1 MAERKYS
8 IVLGGK
14 IDTQTV
20 KDSINALN
28 ESGKMPKVALK
39 VSLQIDESEIQALQ
53 EKLRGAFNVQV
64 GYGASSATS
73 DGTSGGGSG
82 VGSKIDIDA
91 LKEMKDLS
99 SLQVTFDKSGEAIS
113 ATATQLHNLNE
124 QTTTYIDQSGE
135 VTTYTEKTT
144 TAQRANLQAL
154 KQSETWYQKVSGRI
168 KDLSDNNIIGAKTAE
183 QFRSRLEEINKLD
196 DPEERLAAF
205 KRLNQEISDSKK
217 QSMGLSKMLE
227 TAAQKFSVWS
237 VVTVAWY
244 KAVALLKDVVVQVKA
259 MDDALVELN
268 KVADLSDKQLD
279 SLTTRAFALA
289 DAVGQTGTEA
299 INAITEVKRA
309 GFSLEESELIA
320 KYALMM
326 TNVAEGIDDAGEA
339 ANILISV
346 LKGTNAPIS
355 YASQLLD
362 ELNSISNQSAISFD
376 ALANMT
382 QEIAGTMDTLGVSTQ
397 QTMSLL
403 TGAYEVLQ
411 DERVAKGISVIG
423 LRISGLN
430 ESLEKEAG
438 LQSTV
443 NDALMKYAK
452 ISVFDEQTG
461 QLRNYYDI
469 LDDLSRV
476 WDSLSKNAQAYLTTQ
491 LAGKNRADVLTA
503 LMKNWQGVQEAMEQA
518 TDSEGS
524 ALHEQEGYLDSI
536 EGHLKALKNAWQE
549 LADTS
554 LNADMVKVVVDL
566 GTGLV
571 KVMNSMGG
579 ILNTATMIASLILTW
594 KGFNMTAR
602 LSKLATSLGWVQ
614 TEMAATTTATTT
626 ATIAVNAF
634 QASLGILLSV
644 ISIVTMAISL
654 YNQAQERE
662 EQARQESIQNATEKI
677 DKLKSEI
684 EQTRNLQTELDN
696 LKKKRDELNATEEK
710 TADIRERI
718 AELNDKIA
726 NQEGN
731 LEGRDISKEWQKLK
745 EAQQEAVTALY
756 AGYVEA
762 QEKLASDVQVWR
774 GSGFSVQRPY
784 QNAEYVTPYFKNWG
798 NAVKELDEETKNR
811 LSDLGL
817 EITGGGV
824 INIYGRTPEEIL
836 NILKDVQSEL
846 LSSDKMTENWSSF
859 LSSAISSFT
868 SEIDNAKN
876 SIDSYNEAVGMMNF
890 LNSDGSQAIEGLWSA
905 YNKFEQATDAEKVAM
920 LESNGELRKNLDAV
934 NKLKETYPEAAET
947 IDGFLGEIED
957 KVKSFETDD
966 ALLNVV
972 ERFTDVIAKEKEAY
986 ESLQETEK
994 KELELQEKI
1003 LAVEQARM
1011 KLAEAKNKQVLVYR
1025 RGRGMVFMQDL
1036 EETQKAEESL
1046 LTAESNLKKYQE
1058 SGKFSEQTD
1067 LAQQIKDKYD
1077 ELSLQY
1083 GASTVRSWFNTMIG
1097 EYSGDL
1103 TEAKMRDLLN
1113 KMNAFTGFETDT
1125 DTSISGDRPGNY
1137 RTGGLTAN
1145 RNPNDFTGYDN
1156 PIGPPTPSQY
1166 LQQRYQ
1172 NVQQGLYGRTYNIAT
1187 VNVTADDVEEFA
1199 RSLEEAARNGG
1210 D

>member
-14 IDTQTV
+14 IDAQTV

-39 VSLQIDESEIQALQ
+39 VSLQIDENEIKALQ
-53 EKLRGAFNVQV
+53 DKIRGSFNVQV

-73 DGTSGGGSG
+73 DVASGGGSG
-82 VGSKIDIDA
+82 VGSKIDIDS

-99 SLQVTFDKSGEAIS
+99 SLQVTFDKTGEAIS

-124 QTTTYIDQSGE
+124 QTTTYIDKSGE
-135 VTTYTEKTT
+135 VTAYTEKTT
-144 TAQRANLQAL
+144 TSQKENLQAL
-154 KQSETWYQKVSGRI
+154 KQSQTWYQKVSGRI
-168 KDLSDNNIIGAKTAE
+168 QDLSDNNIIGAKTTE
-183 QFRSRLEEINKLD
+183 QFRSRLEEIGKID
-196 DPEERLAAF
+196 DPEKQVSAF

-217 QSMGLSKMLE
+217 QSMGFGKMLE

-237 VVTVAWY
+237 LVTVAWY

-279 SLTTRAFALA
+279 SLTARAFALA

-397 QTMSLL
+397 ETMSLL

-411 DERVAKGISVIG
+411 DERVAKGTSVIG

-461 QLRNYYDI
+461 QLRDYYDI

-476 WDSLSKNAQAYLTTQ
+476 WGSLSKNAQTYLTTQ

-503 LMKNWQGVQEAMEQA
+503 LMNNWQGVQEAMEQA

-524 ALHEQEGYLDSI
+524 ALHEQEGYLNSI
-536 EGHLKALKNAWQE
+536 EGHLKALQSAWQE
-549 LADTS
+549 LANTS

-571 KVMNSMGG
+571 TIMNSMGG
-579 ILNTATMIASLILTW
+579 ILNTAMLIGSVILTW

-602 LSKLATSLGWVQ
+602 LSQLASSLGMVQ
-614 TEMAATTTATTT
+614 AEMGATAVATNT
-626 ATIAVNAF
+626 ATIAVNVF
-634 QASLGILLSV
+634 KASLGILLFV
-644 ISIVTMAISL
+644 ISAVTMAISL

-662 EQARQESIQNATEKI
+662 EQARQESIQKATEKI

-718 AELNDKIA
+718 AELNGQIV
-726 NQEGN
+726 NQEGK
-731 LEGRDISKEWQKLK
+731 LEGRDIQEEWGKLRT
-745 EAQQEAVTALY
+745 AQQQLVTSLY
-756 AGYVEA
+756 SGYVSGKTFLETTTGGVTYASDDLTRGLSEKQLEQLKSVGLRISRANSALASLGFGTSMDVVGGTPETQLAFWQNVQTKLLNSNMMTEEWSAFLSATIKRLSTEIQTA
-762 QEKLASDVQVWR
+762 QE
-774 GSGFSVQRPY
+774 SVD
-784 QNAEYVTPYFKNWG
+784 EYNR
-798 NAVKELDEETKNR
+798 AVAT
-811 LSDLGL
+811 
-817 EITGGGV
+817 
-824 INIYGRTPEEIL
+824 
-836 NILKDVQSEL
+836 
-846 LSSDKMTENWSSF
+846 
-859 LSSAISSFT
+859 
-868 SEIDNAKN
+868 
-876 SIDSYNEAVGMMNF
+876 MNF
-890 LNSDGSQAIEGLWSA
+890 LGSDGSQAIEDLWSA
-905 YNKFEQATDAEKVAM
+905 YNKFEQATDAEKVSM
-920 LESNGELRKNLDAV
+920 LESNGALRKNLDAV

-947 IDGFLGEIED
+947 IDSFLGEIED
-957 KVKSFETDD
+957 KVKAFETDD

-972 ERFTDVIAKEKEAY
+972 DRFTDVIAKEKEAY

-1058 SGKFSEQTD
+1058 SGKFSAQTD

-1083 GASTVRSWFNTMIG
+1083 GASTIRSWFNTMIG

-1113 KMNAFTGFETDT
+1113 KMNTFTGWNSYTDN
-1125 DTSISGDRPGNY
+1125 SISGGRPGNY
-1137 RTGGLTAN
+1137 RTGGFASNKGLNT
-1145 RNPNDFTGYDN
+1145 FLGYKS
-1156 PIGPPTPSQY
+1156 PIGPPAPLSLPQ
-1166 LQQRYQ
+1166 LSEKR
-1172 NVQQGLYGRTYNIAT
+1172 VYNIDN

>member
-14 IDTQTV
+14 IDAQTV
-20 KDSINALN
+20 KDSINTLN
-28 ESGKMPKVALK
+28 ESRKMPKVALK
-39 VSLQIDESEIQALQ
+39 VSLQIDESEIKAFQ

-73 DGTSGGGSG
+73 DVASSGGSG
-82 VGSKIDIDA
+82 VGSKIDIDS

-99 SLQVTFDKSGEAIS
+99 SLQVTFDKTGEAIS

-124 QTTTYIDQSGE
+124 QTTTYIDKSGE
-135 VTTYTEKTT
+135 VTAYTEKTT
-144 TAQRANLQAL
+144 TSQKENLQAL
-154 KQSETWYQKVSGRI
+154 KQSQTWYQKVSGRI
-168 KDLSDNNIIGAKTAE
+168 QDLSDNNIIGAKTTE
-183 QFRSRLEEINKLD
+183 QFRSRLEEIGKID
-196 DPEERLAAF
+196 DPEKQVSAF

-217 QSMGLSKMLE
+217 QSMGFGKMLE

-237 VVTVAWY
+237 LVTVAWY

-279 SLTTRAFALA
+279 SLTTRSFALA

-299 INAITEVKRA
+299 VNAITEVKRA

-461 QLRNYYDI
+461 QLRDYYDI

-476 WDSLSKNAQAYLTTQ
+476 WDSLSKNAQTYLTTQ

-503 LMKNWQGVQEAMEQA
+503 LMNNWQGVQEAMEQA

-536 EGHLKALKNAWQE
+536 EGHLKALQSAWQE
-549 LADTS
+549 LANTS

-571 KVMNSMGG
+571 KAMNAMGG
-579 ILNTATMIASLILTW
+579 ILNTAMLITGVIVTW

-602 LSKLATSLGWVQ
+602 LSQLASSLGLVQ
-614 TEMAATTTATTT
+614 AEMGATATVTNT

-634 QASLGILLSV
+634 QASLGILLLV
-644 ISIVTMAISL
+644 ISAVTMAISL
-654 YNQAQERE
+654 YNQAQEQQ
-662 EQARQESIQNATEKI
+662 EQARQESIQKATEKI

-684 EQTRNLQTELDN
+684 EQTRNLQAELDK

-726 NQEGN
+726 SQDGK
-731 LEGRDISKEWQKLK
+731 LEGRDPTKSWNDLLEQYKNLVGSLAEENAKAENYLK
-745 EAQQEAVTALY
+745 ERRVSSVADGSEIITRDRIPA
-756 AGYVEA
+756 
-762 QEKLASDVQVWR
+762 DVAEEISGWGGLVWR
-774 GSGFSVQRPY
+774 GTGSEGTSTHISSG
-784 QNAEYVTPYFKNWG
+784 
-798 NAVKELDEETKNR
+798 
-811 LSDLGL
+811 
-817 EITGGGV
+817 TG
-824 INIYGRTPEEIL
+824 TPEERLQRLKTIREIL
-836 NILKDVQSEL
+836 ERNDQLSDEL
-846 LSSDKMTENWSSF
+846 ASKLSRSISNLQGEIESS
-859 LSSAISSFT
+859 
-868 SEIDNAKN
+868 KK
-876 SIDSYNEAVGMMNF
+876 SIEDYNKAVATMNF
-890 LNSDGSQAIEGLWSA
+890 LSSDGSQAIEDLWSA
-905 YNKFEQATDAEKVAM
+905 YNKFEQSTDAEKVAM
-920 LESNGELRKNLDAV
+920 LESTGALCKNLDAV

-947 IDGFLGEIED
+947 IDSFLGEIED
-957 KVKSFETDD
+957 KVKAFETDD

-972 ERFTDVIAKEKEAY
+972 DRFTDVIAKEKEAY

-1046 LTAESNLKKYQE
+1046 LKAESNLKKYQE
-1058 SGKFSEQTD
+1058 SGKFSAQTD

-1077 ELSLQY
+1077 KLSLQY
-1083 GASTVRSWFNTMIG
+1083 GASTIRSWFNTMIG

-1113 KMNAFTGFETDT
+1113 KMNAFTGFD
-1125 DTSISGDRPGNY
+1125 DSTSSKTPFRPSGY
-1137 RTGGLTAN
+1137 RTDNWAGN
-1145 RNPNDFTGYDN
+1145 NVKYDS
-1156 PIGPPTPSQY
+1156 PIGPPSPSQY

-1172 NVQQGLYGRTYNIAT
+1172 DVQRGMYGRTYNIAT

-1210 D
+1210 N

>member
-1 MAERKYS
+1 M
-8 IVLGGK
+8 
-14 IDTQTV
+14 
-20 KDSINALN
+20 
-28 ESGKMPKVALK
+28 
-39 VSLQIDESEIQALQ
+39 
-53 EKLRGAFNVQV
+53 
-64 GYGASSATS
+64 
-73 DGTSGGGSG
+73 
-82 VGSKIDIDA
+82 
-91 LKEMKDLS
+91 
-99 SLQVTFDKSGEAIS
+99 
-113 ATATQLHNLNE
+113 
-124 QTTTYIDQSGE
+124 
-135 VTTYTEKTT
+135 
-144 TAQRANLQAL
+144 
-154 KQSETWYQKVSGRI
+154 
-168 KDLSDNNIIGAKTAE
+168 
-183 QFRSRLEEINKLD
+183 
-196 DPEERLAAF
+196 
-205 KRLNQEISDSKK
+205 
-217 QSMGLSKMLE
+217 
-227 TAAQKFSVWS
+227 
-237 VVTVAWY
+237 VTVAWY

-279 SLTTRAFALA
+279 SLTARAFSLA

-397 QTMSLL
+397 ETMSLL

-461 QLRNYYDI
+461 QLRDYYDI

-476 WDSLSKNAQAYLTTQ
+476 WDSLSKNAQTYLTTQ

-503 LMKNWQGVQEAMEQA
+503 LMNNWQGVQEAMEQA

-536 EGHLKALKNAWQE
+536 EGHLKALQSAWQE
-549 LADTS
+549 LANTS

-571 KVMNSMGG
+571 KAMNAMGG
-579 ILNTATMIASLILTW
+579 ILNTAMLIGSVILTW

-602 LSKLATSLGWVQ
+602 LSELATSLVLVQ
-614 TEMAATTTATTT
+614 TEMGTTAVATDA

-634 QASLGILLSV
+634 KASLGILLAV
-644 ISIVTMAISL
+644 ISAVTMAISL

-662 EQARQESIQNATEKI
+662 EQARKESIQKATEKI

-718 AELNDKIA
+718 AELNGQIV
-726 NQEGN
+726 NQEGK
-731 LEGRDISKEWQKLK
+731 LEGRDIQKEWGKLQT
-745 EAQQEAVTALY
+745 AQRQLVTSLY
-756 AGYVEA
+756 SGYVSGKTFLETKTGGVTYASGDLTRGLSEEQLEQLKTVGLRISRANSALASLGFGTSMDVVGGTPETQLAFWQNVQTKLLNSNMMTEEWSAFLSATIKRLSTEIQTA
-762 QEKLASDVQVWR
+762 QE
-774 GSGFSVQRPY
+774 SVD
-784 QNAEYVTPYFKNWG
+784 EYNR
-798 NAVKELDEETKNR
+798 AVAT
-811 LSDLGL
+811 
-817 EITGGGV
+817 
-824 INIYGRTPEEIL
+824 
-836 NILKDVQSEL
+836 
-846 LSSDKMTENWSSF
+846 
-859 LSSAISSFT
+859 
-868 SEIDNAKN
+868 
-876 SIDSYNEAVGMMNF
+876 MNF
-890 LNSDGSQAIEGLWSA
+890 LSSDGSQAIEDLWSA
-905 YNKFEQATDAEKVAM
+905 YNKFEQSTDAEKVAM
-920 LESNGELRKNLDAV
+920 LESTGALRKNLDAV

-947 IDGFLGEIED
+947 IDSFLGEIED
-957 KVKSFETDD
+957 KVKAFETDD

-972 ERFTDVIAKEKEAY
+972 DRFTDVISKEKEAY

-1058 SGKFSEQTD
+1058 SGKFAAQTD

-1083 GASTVRSWFNTMIG
+1083 GASTIRSWFNTMIG

-1113 KMNAFTGFETDT
+1113 QMNTFTGWNSYTDN
-1125 DTSISGDRPGNY
+1125 SIPGGRPGNY
-1137 RTGGLTAN
+1137 RTGGFASNKGLNT
-1145 RNPNDFTGYDN
+1145 FLGYKS
-1156 PIGPPTPSQY
+1156 PIGPPAPLSLPQ
-1166 LQQRYQ
+1166 LSEKR
-1172 NVQQGLYGRTYNIAT
+1172 VYNIDN

-1210 D
+1210 N

>member
-1 MAERKYS
+1 M
-8 IVLGGK
+8 
-14 IDTQTV
+14 
-20 KDSINALN
+20 
-28 ESGKMPKVALK
+28 
-39 VSLQIDESEIQALQ
+39 
-53 EKLRGAFNVQV
+53 
-64 GYGASSATS
+64 
-73 DGTSGGGSG
+73 
-82 VGSKIDIDA
+82 
-91 LKEMKDLS
+91 
-99 SLQVTFDKSGEAIS
+99 
-113 ATATQLHNLNE
+113 
-124 QTTTYIDQSGE
+124 
-135 VTTYTEKTT
+135 
-144 TAQRANLQAL
+144 
-154 KQSETWYQKVSGRI
+154 
-168 KDLSDNNIIGAKTAE
+168 
-183 QFRSRLEEINKLD
+183 
-196 DPEERLAAF
+196 
-205 KRLNQEISDSKK
+205 
-217 QSMGLSKMLE
+217 
-227 TAAQKFSVWS
+227 
-237 VVTVAWY
+237 VTVAWY

-279 SLTTRAFALA
+279 SLTARAFALA

-397 QTMSLL
+397 ETMSLL

-461 QLRNYYDI
+461 QLRDYYDI

-476 WDSLSKNAQAYLTTQ
+476 WDSLSKNAQTYLTTQ

-503 LMKNWQGVQEAMEQA
+503 LMNNWQGVQEAMEQA

-536 EGHLKALKNAWQE
+536 EGHLKALQSAWQE
-549 LADTS
+549 LANTS

-571 KVMNSMGG
+571 TIMNSMGG
-579 ILNTATMIASLILTW
+579 ILNTAMLITGVIVTW

-614 TEMAATTTATTT
+614 TEMGATAVATNT
-626 ATIAVNAF
+626 ATIAVNVF
-634 QASLGILLSV
+634 KASLGILLSV
-644 ISIVTMAISL
+644 ISVVTMAISL
-654 YNQAQERE
+654 YNQAQEEE
-662 EQARQESIQNATEKI
+662 EQARQESIQKATEKI

-684 EQTRNLQTELDN
+684 EQTRNLQTELDK

-718 AELNDKIA
+718 AELNGQIV
-726 NQEGN
+726 NQEGK
-731 LEGRDISKEWQKLK
+731 LEGRDPAKSWDDLLEEYKNLVGTLSEKRS
-745 EAQQEAVTALY
+745 EAEKFFEKQTKRPFLDSLAMSELGEIPAEVASELEKSGARVTF
-756 AGYVEA
+756 GIT
-762 QEKLASDVQVWR
+762 
-774 GSGFSVQRPY
+774 SGV
-784 QNAEYVTPYFKNWG
+784 
-798 NAVKELDEETKNR
+798 
-811 LSDLGL
+811 
-817 EITGGGV
+817 
-824 INIYGRTPEEIL
+824 
-836 NILKDVQSEL
+836 VQSTTISPMAGTPDERL
-846 LSSDKMTENWSSF
+846 QSLKSIRDILEENGALTDEWAKKLSATIQGWEAEIESNRK
-859 LSSAISSFT
+859 AI
-868 SEIDNAKN
+868 EE
-876 SIDSYNEAVGMMNF
+876 YNQAVATMNF
-890 LNSDGSQAIEGLWSA
+890 LSSDGSQAIEDLWSA
-905 YNKFEQATDAEKVAM
+905 YNKFEQSTDAEKVAM
-920 LESNGELRKNLDAV
+920 LESNGALRKNLDAV
-934 NKLKETYPEAAET
+934 NKLKEAYPEAAET
-947 IDGFLGEIED
+947 IDSFLGEIED
-957 KVKSFETDD
+957 KVKAFEADD

-972 ERFTDVIAKEKEAY
+972 DRFTDVIAKEKEAY

-1058 SGKFSEQTD
+1058 SGKFSAQTD

-1083 GASTVRSWFNTMIG
+1083 GASTIRSWFNTMIG

-1113 KMNAFTGFETDT
+1113 KMNAFTGFD
-1125 DTSISGDRPGNY
+1125 DSTSSKTPFRPSGY
-1137 RTGGLTAN
+1137 RTDNWAGN
-1145 RNPNDFTGYDN
+1145 NVKYDS
-1156 PIGPPTPSQY
+1156 PIGPPSPSQY

-1172 NVQQGLYGRTYNIAT
+1172 DVQRGMYGRTYYIDN

-1210 D
+1210 N

>member
-14 IDTQTV
+14 IDVQTI
-20 KDSINALN
+20 KDSINALS

-39 VSLQIDESEIQALQ
+39 VSLQIDENEIKALQ
-53 EKLRGAFNVQV
+53 DKIRSSFNVQV

-73 DGTSGGGSG
+73 DVASSGGSG
-82 VGSKIDIDA
+82 VGSKIDIDS

-99 SLQVTFDKSGEAIS
+99 SLQVTFDKTGEAIS

-124 QTTTYIDQSGE
+124 QTTTYIDKSGE
-135 VTTYTEKTT
+135 VTAYTEKTT
-144 TAQRANLQAL
+144 TSQKENLQAL
-154 KQSETWYQKVSGRI
+154 KQSQTWYQKVSGRI
-168 KDLSDNNIIGAKTAE
+168 QDLSDNNIIGAKTTE
-183 QFRSRLEEINKLD
+183 QFRSRLEEIGKID
-196 DPEERLAAF
+196 DPEKQVSAF

-217 QSMGLSKMLE
+217 QSMGFGKMLE

-237 VVTVAWY
+237 LVTVAWY

-279 SLTTRAFALA
+279 SLTARAFALA

-411 DERVAKGISVIG
+411 DERVAKGTSVIG

-461 QLRNYYDI
+461 QLRDYYDI

-536 EGHLKALKNAWQE
+536 EGHLKALQNAWQE
-549 LADTS
+549 LANTS

-571 KVMNSMGG
+571 TIMNSMGG
-579 ILNTATMIASLILTW
+579 ILNTAMLIGSVILTW

-602 LSKLATSLGWVQ
+602 LSQLASSLGMVQ
-614 TEMAATTTATTT
+614 AEMGATATVTNT

-644 ISIVTMAISL
+644 ISVVTMAISL

-662 EQARQESIQNATEKI
+662 EQARQESIQKATEKI

-684 EQTRNLQTELDN
+684 EQTRNLQAELDK

-710 TADIRERI
+710 TADMRERI

-726 NQEGN
+726 SQEGK
-731 LEGRDISKEWQKLK
+731 LEGRDPTKSWNDLLEQYKNLVGSLAEENAKAENYLK
-745 EAQQEAVTALY
+745 ERRVSSVADGSEIITRDRIPA
-756 AGYVEA
+756 
-762 QEKLASDVQVWR
+762 DVAEEISGWGGLVWR
-774 GSGFSVQRPY
+774 GTGSEGTSTHISSG
-784 QNAEYVTPYFKNWG
+784 
-798 NAVKELDEETKNR
+798 
-811 LSDLGL
+811 
-817 EITGGGV
+817 TG
-824 INIYGRTPEEIL
+824 TPEERLQRLKTIREIL
-836 NILKDVQSEL
+836 ERNDQLSDEL
-846 LSSDKMTENWSSF
+846 ASKLSRSISNLQVEIESS
-859 LSSAISSFT
+859 
-868 SEIDNAKN
+868 KK
-876 SIDSYNEAVGMMNF
+876 SIEDYNKAVATMNF
-890 LNSDGSQAIEGLWSA
+890 LSSDGSQAIEDLWSA
-905 YNKFEQATDAEKVAM
+905 YNKFEQSTDAEKVAM
-920 LESNGELRKNLDAV
+920 LESTGALRKNLDAV

-947 IDGFLGEIED
+947 IDSFLGEIED
-957 KVKSFETDD
+957 KVKAFATDD

-972 ERFTDVIAKEKEAY
+972 DRFTDVIAKEKEAY

-1058 SGKFSEQTD
+1058 SGKFSAQTD

-1077 ELSLQY
+1077 KLSLQY
-1083 GASTVRSWFNTMIG
+1083 GASTIRSWFNTMIG

-1113 KMNAFTGFETDT
+1113 KMNAFTGFD
-1125 DTSISGDRPGNY
+1125 DSTSSKTPFRPSGY
-1137 RTGGLTAN
+1137 RTDNWAGN
-1145 RNPNDFTGYDN
+1145 NVKYDS
-1156 PIGPPTPSQY
+1156 PIGPPSPSQY

-1172 NVQQGLYGRTYNIAT
+1172 DVQRGMYGRTYNIAT

-1210 D
+1210 N

>member
-14 IDTQTV
+14 IDAQTV

-39 VSLQIDESEIQALQ
+39 VSLQIDESEIKAFQ

-64 GYGASSATS
+64 GYGASSATA
-73 DGTSGGGSG
+73 DGNSSGGSG

-99 SLQVTFDKSGEAIS
+99 SLQVTFDKTGEAIS

-124 QTTTYIDQSGE
+124 QTTTYIDKSGE
-135 VTTYTEKTT
+135 VTAYTEKTT
-144 TAQRANLQAL
+144 TSQKENLQAL
-154 KQSETWYQKVSGRI
+154 KQSQTWYQKVSGRI
-168 KDLSDNNIIGAKTAE
+168 QDLSDNNIIGAKTTE
-183 QFRSRLEEINKLD
+183 QFRSRLEEIGKID
-196 DPEERLAAF
+196 DPEKQVSAF

-217 QSMGLSKMLE
+217 QSMGFGKMLE

-237 VVTVAWY
+237 LVTVAWY

-279 SLTTRAFALA
+279 SLTARAFALA

-397 QTMSLL
+397 ETMSLL

-461 QLRNYYDI
+461 QLRDYYDI

-476 WDSLSKNAQAYLTTQ
+476 WDSLSKNAQTYLTTQ

-503 LMKNWQGVQEAMEQA
+503 LMNNWQGVQEAMEQA

-536 EGHLKALKNAWQE
+536 EGHLKALQSAWQE
-549 LADTS
+549 LANTS

-571 KVMNSMGG
+571 KAMNAMGG
-579 ILNTATMIASLILTW
+579 ILNTSMLITGVIVTW

-602 LSKLATSLGWVQ
+602 LSQLASSLGLVQ
-614 TEMAATTTATTT
+614 AEMGATATVTNT

-634 QASLGILLSV
+634 QASLGILLLV
-644 ISIVTMAISL
+644 ISAVTMAISL
-654 YNQAQERE
+654 YNQAQEQQ
-662 EQARQESIQNATEKI
+662 EQARQESIQKATEKI

-684 EQTRNLQTELDN
+684 EQTRNLQAELDK

-726 NQEGN
+726 SQEGK
-731 LEGRDISKEWQKLK
+731 LEGRDPTKSWNDLLEQYKNLVGSLAEENAKAENYLK
-745 EAQQEAVTALY
+745 ERRVSSVADGSEIITRDRIPA
-756 AGYVEA
+756 
-762 QEKLASDVQVWR
+762 DVAEEISGWGGLVWR
-774 GSGFSVQRPY
+774 GTGSEGTSTHISSG
-784 QNAEYVTPYFKNWG
+784 
-798 NAVKELDEETKNR
+798 
-811 LSDLGL
+811 
-817 EITGGGV
+817 TG
-824 INIYGRTPEEIL
+824 TPEERLQRLKTIREIL
-836 NILKDVQSEL
+836 ERNDQLSDEL
-846 LSSDKMTENWSSF
+846 ASKLSRSISNLQGEIESS
-859 LSSAISSFT
+859 
-868 SEIDNAKN
+868 KK
-876 SIDSYNEAVGMMNF
+876 SIEDYNKAVATMNF
-890 LNSDGSQAIEGLWSA
+890 LSSDGSQAIEDLWSA
-905 YNKFEQATDAEKVAM
+905 YNKFEQSTDAEKVAM
-920 LESNGELRKNLDAV
+920 LESTGALRKNLDAV

-947 IDGFLGEIED
+947 IDSFLGEIED
-957 KVKSFETDD
+957 KVKAFETDD

-972 ERFTDVIAKEKEAY
+972 DRFTDVIAKEKEAY

-1058 SGKFSEQTD
+1058 SGKFSAQTD

-1077 ELSLQY
+1077 KLSLQY
-1083 GASTVRSWFNTMIG
+1083 GASTIRSWFNTMIG

-1113 KMNAFTGFETDT
+1113 KMNAFTGFD
-1125 DTSISGDRPGNY
+1125 DSTSSKTPFRPSGY
-1137 RTGGLTAN
+1137 RTDNWAGN
-1145 RNPNDFTGYDN
+1145 NVKYDS
-1156 PIGPPTPSQY
+1156 PIGPPSPSQY

-1172 NVQQGLYGRTYNIAT
+1172 DVQRGMYGRTYNIAT

-1210 D
+1210 N

>member
-14 IDTQTV
+14 IDAQTV

-39 VSLQIDESEIQALQ
+39 VSLQIDESEIKALQ
-53 EKLRGAFNVQV
+53 DKLRGAFNVQV
-64 GYGASSATS
+64 GYGASSTTS
-73 DGTSGGGSG
+73 DGASSGVSG

-91 LKEMKDLS
+91 LKDMENLS
-99 SLQVTFDKSGEAIS
+99 SLQVTFDKTGEAIS

-124 QTTTYIDQSGE
+124 QTTTYIDKSGE
-135 VTTYTEKTT
+135 VTAYTKKTT
-144 TAQRANLQAL
+144 TSQKENLQAL
-154 KQSETWYQKVSGRI
+154 KQSQTWYQKVSGRI
-168 KDLSDNNIIGAKTAE
+168 QDLSDNNIIGAKTTE
-183 QFRSRLEEINKLD
+183 QFRSRLEEIGKID
-196 DPEERLAAF
+196 DPEKQVSAF

-217 QSMGLSKMLE
+217 QSMGFSKMLE

-237 VVTVAWY
+237 LVTVAWY

-279 SLTTRAFALA
+279 SLTARAFALA

-397 QTMSLL
+397 ETMSLL

-461 QLRNYYDI
+461 QLRDYYDI
-469 LDDLSRV
+469 LDDLSGV

-503 LMKNWQGVQEAMEQA
+503 LMNNWQGVQEAMEQA

-524 ALHEQEGYLDSI
+524 ALHEQEGYLNSI
-536 EGHLKALKNAWQE
+536 EGHLKALQSAWQE
-549 LADTS
+549 LANTS

-571 KVMNSMGG
+571 TIMNSMGG
-579 ILNTATMIASLILTW
+579 ILNTAMLIGSVILTW

-602 LSKLATSLGWVQ
+602 LSQLASSLGIVQ
-614 TEMAATTTATTT
+614 AEMGATAVATNT
-626 ATIAVNAF
+626 ATIAVNVF
-634 QASLGILLSV
+634 KASLGILLSV
-644 ISIVTMAISL
+644 ISVVTMAISL
-654 YNQAQERE
+654 YNQAQEEE
-662 EQARQESIQNATEKI
+662 EQARQESIQKATEKI

-726 NQEGN
+726 SQEGKLEWRDPTKSWNDLLEQYKN
-731 LEGRDISKEWQKLK
+731 LVGSLATAKSTAEDLLSGTYAPTGKNKALEFISKGRISDEAIKAIRESRGGVRWSGFARTTYITPASGTPESRLASMQKIRDIL
-745 EAQQEAVTALY
+745 QES
-756 AGYVEA
+756 GYLTDD
-762 QEKLASDVQVWR
+762 LASQLASR
-774 GSGFSVQRPY
+774 ISSVQ
-784 QNAEYVTPYFKNWG
+784 AEIEAAKKSIEDYNQ
-798 NAVKELDEETKNR
+798 AVAT
-811 LSDLGL
+811 
-817 EITGGGV
+817 
-824 INIYGRTPEEIL
+824 
-836 NILKDVQSEL
+836 
-846 LSSDKMTENWSSF
+846 
-859 LSSAISSFT
+859 
-868 SEIDNAKN
+868 
-876 SIDSYNEAVGMMNF
+876 MNF
-890 LNSDGSQAIEGLWSA
+890 LSSDGSQAIEDLWSA

-920 LESNGELRKNLDAV
+920 LESNGALRKNLDAV

-957 KVKSFETDD
+957 KVKAFETDD

-972 ERFTDVIAKEKEAY
+972 DRFTDVIAKEKEAY

-1058 SGKFSEQTD
+1058 SGKFSAQTD

-1083 GASTVRSWFNTMIG
+1083 GASTIRSWFNTMIG

-1113 KMNAFTGFETDT
+1113 KMNAFTGFD
-1125 DTSISGDRPGNY
+1125 DSTSSKTPFRPSGY
-1137 RTGGLTAN
+1137 RTDNWAGN
-1145 RNPNDFTGYDN
+1145 NVKYDS
-1156 PIGPPTPSQY
+1156 PIGPPSPSQY

-1172 NVQQGLYGRTYNIAT
+1172 DVQRGMYGRTYNIAT

-1210 D
+1210 N

>member
-14 IDTQTV
+14 IDAQTV

-39 VSLQIDESEIQALQ
+39 VSLQIDENEIKALQ
-53 EKLRGAFNVQV
+53 DKIRSSFNVQV

-73 DGTSGGGSG
+73 DVASGGGSG
-82 VGSKIDIDA
+82 VGSKIDIDS

-99 SLQVTFDKSGEAIS
+99 SLQVTFDKTGEAIS

-124 QTTTYIDQSGE
+124 QTTTYIDKSGE
-135 VTTYTEKTT
+135 VTAYTEKTT
-144 TAQRANLQAL
+144 TSQKENLQAL
-154 KQSETWYQKVSGRI
+154 KQSQTWYQKVSGRI
-168 KDLSDNNIIGAKTAE
+168 QDLSDNNIIGAKTTE
-183 QFRSRLEEINKLD
+183 QFRSRLEEIGKID
-196 DPEERLAAF
+196 DPEKQVSAF

-217 QSMGLSKMLE
+217 QSMGFGKMLE

-237 VVTVAWY
+237 LVTVAWY
-244 KAVALLKDVVVQVKA
+244 KAVALIKDVVVQVKA

-279 SLTTRAFALA
+279 SLTARAFALA

-346 LKGTNAPIS
+346 LKGTSAPIS

-382 QEIAGTMDTLGVSTQ
+382 QEISGTMDTLGVSTQ
-397 QTMSLL
+397 ETMSLL

-461 QLRNYYDI
+461 QLRDYYDI

-476 WDSLSKNAQAYLTTQ
+476 WDSLSKNAQTYLTTQ

-503 LMKNWQGVQEAMEQA
+503 LMNNWQGVQEAMEQA

-536 EGHLKALKNAWQE
+536 EGHLKALQSAWQE
-549 LADTS
+549 LANTS

-571 KVMNSMGG
+571 KAMNAMGG
-579 ILNTATMIASLILTW
+579 ILNTAMLITGVIVTW

-614 TEMAATTTATTT
+614 TEMGATAVATNT
-626 ATIAVNAF
+626 ATIAVNVF
-634 QASLGILLSV
+634 KASLGILLSV
-644 ISIVTMAISL
+644 ISVVTMAISL
-654 YNQAQERE
+654 YNQAQEEE
-662 EQARQESIQNATEKI
+662 EQARQESIQKATEKI

-684 EQTRNLQTELDN
+684 EQTRNLQTELDK

-718 AELNDKIA
+718 AELNGQIV
-726 NQEGN
+726 NQEGK
-731 LEGRDISKEWQKLK
+731 LEGRDPAKSWDDLLEEYKNLVGTLSEKRS
-745 EAQQEAVTALY
+745 EAEKFFEKQTKRPFLDSLAMSELGEIPAEVASELEKSGARVTF
-756 AGYVEA
+756 GIT
-762 QEKLASDVQVWR
+762 
-774 GSGFSVQRPY
+774 SGV
-784 QNAEYVTPYFKNWG
+784 
-798 NAVKELDEETKNR
+798 
-811 LSDLGL
+811 
-817 EITGGGV
+817 
-824 INIYGRTPEEIL
+824 
-836 NILKDVQSEL
+836 VQSTTISPMAGTPDERL
-846 LSSDKMTENWSSF
+846 QSLKSIRDILEENGALTDEWAKKLSATIQGWEAEIESNRK
-859 LSSAISSFT
+859 AI
-868 SEIDNAKN
+868 EE
-876 SIDSYNEAVGMMNF
+876 YNQAVATMNF
-890 LNSDGSQAIEGLWSA
+890 LSSDGSQAIEDLWSA

-920 LESNGELRKNLDAV
+920 LESTGALRKNLDAV

-947 IDGFLGEIED
+947 IDSFLGEIED
-957 KVKSFETDD
+957 KVKAFETDD

-972 ERFTDVIAKEKEAY
+972 DRFTDVIAKEKEAY

-1058 SGKFSEQTD
+1058 SGKFSAQTD

-1083 GASTVRSWFNTMIG
+1083 GASTMRSWFNTMIG

-1113 KMNAFTGFETDT
+1113 KMNAFTGFD
-1125 DTSISGDRPGNY
+1125 DSTSSKTPFRPSGY
-1137 RTGGLTAN
+1137 RTDNWAGN
-1145 RNPNDFTGYDN
+1145 NVKYDS
-1156 PIGPPTPSQY
+1156 PIGPPSPSQY

-1172 NVQQGLYGRTYNIAT
+1172 DAQRGMYGRTYNIAT

-1210 D
+1210 N

>member
-14 IDTQTV
+14 IDAQTV

-39 VSLQIDESEIQALQ
+39 VSLQIDENEIKALQ
-53 EKLRGAFNVQV
+53 DKIRSSFNVQV

-73 DGTSGGGSG
+73 DVASGGGSG
-82 VGSKIDIDA
+82 VGSEIDIDS

-99 SLQVTFDKSGEAIS
+99 SLQVTFDKTGEAIS

-124 QTTTYIDQSGE
+124 QTTTYIDKSGE
-135 VTTYTEKTT
+135 VTAYTEKTT
-144 TAQRANLQAL
+144 TSQKENLQAL
-154 KQSETWYQKVSGRI
+154 KQSQTWYQKVSGRI
-168 KDLSDNNIIGAKTAE
+168 QDLSDNNIIGAKTTE
-183 QFRSRLEEINKLD
+183 QFRSRLEEIGKID
-196 DPEERLAAF
+196 DPEKQVSAF

-217 QSMGLSKMLE
+217 QSMGFGKMLE

-237 VVTVAWY
+237 LVTVAWY

-279 SLTTRAFALA
+279 SLTARAFSLA

-397 QTMSLL
+397 ETMSLL

-411 DERVAKGISVIG
+411 DERVAKGTSVIG

-461 QLRNYYDI
+461 QLRDYYDI

-476 WDSLSKNAQAYLTTQ
+476 WGSLSKNAQTYLTTQ

-503 LMKNWQGVQEAMEQA
+503 LMNNWQGVQEAMEQA

-536 EGHLKALKNAWQE
+536 AGHLKALQSAWQE
-549 LADTS
+549 LANTS

-571 KVMNSMGG
+571 TIMNSMGG
-579 ILNTATMIASLILTW
+579 ILNTAMLIGSVILTW

-602 LSKLATSLGWVQ
+602 LSQLASSLGMVQ
-614 TEMAATTTATTT
+614 AEMGATATVTNT

-634 QASLGILLSV
+634 QASLGILLFV
-644 ISIVTMAISL
+644 ISAVTMAISL

-662 EQARQESIQNATEKI
+662 EQARQESIQKATEKI

-684 EQTRNLQTELDN
+684 EQTRNLQTELDK

-726 NQEGN
+726 SQEGK
-731 LEGRDISKEWQKLK
+731 LEGRDPTKSWNDLLEQYKNLVGSLVEENEKAENYLK
-745 EAQQEAVTALY
+745 ERRVSSVADGSEIITRDRIPA
-756 AGYVEA
+756 
-762 QEKLASDVQVWR
+762 DVAEEISGWGGLVWR
-774 GSGFSVQRPY
+774 GTGSEGTSTHISSG
-784 QNAEYVTPYFKNWG
+784 
-798 NAVKELDEETKNR
+798 
-811 LSDLGL
+811 
-817 EITGGGV
+817 TG
-824 INIYGRTPEEIL
+824 TPEERLQRLKTIREIL
-836 NILKDVQSEL
+836 ARNDQLSDEL
-846 LSSDKMTENWSSF
+846 ASKLSRSISNLQAEIESS
-859 LSSAISSFT
+859 
-868 SEIDNAKN
+868 KK
-876 SIDSYNEAVGMMNF
+876 SIDDYNKAVATMNF
-890 LNSDGSQAIEGLWSA
+890 LGSDGSQAIEDLWSA

-920 LESNGELRKNLDAV
+920 LESNGALRQNLDAV

-947 IDGFLGEIED
+947 IDSFLGEIED
-957 KVKSFETDD
+957 KVKAFETDD

-972 ERFTDVIAKEKEAY
+972 DRFTDVIAKEKEAY

-994 KELELQEKI
+994 NELELQEKI

-1058 SGKFSEQTD
+1058 SGKFSAQTD

-1083 GASTVRSWFNTMIG
+1083 GASTMRSWFNTMIG

-1113 KMNAFTGFETDT
+1113 KMNAFTGFD
-1125 DTSISGDRPGNY
+1125 DSTSSKTPFRPSGY
-1137 RTGGLTAN
+1137 RTDNWAGN
-1145 RNPNDFTGYDN
+1145 NVKYDS
-1156 PIGPPTPSQY
+1156 PIGPPSPSQY

-1172 NVQQGLYGRTYNIAT
+1172 DVQRGMYGRTYYIDN

-1210 D
+1210 I

>member
-1 MAERKYS
+1 M
-8 IVLGGK
+8 
-14 IDTQTV
+14 
-20 KDSINALN
+20 
-28 ESGKMPKVALK
+28 
-39 VSLQIDESEIQALQ
+39 
-53 EKLRGAFNVQV
+53 
-64 GYGASSATS
+64 
-73 DGTSGGGSG
+73 
-82 VGSKIDIDA
+82 
-91 LKEMKDLS
+91 
-99 SLQVTFDKSGEAIS
+99 
-113 ATATQLHNLNE
+113 
-124 QTTTYIDQSGE
+124 
-135 VTTYTEKTT
+135 
-144 TAQRANLQAL
+144 
-154 KQSETWYQKVSGRI
+154 
-168 KDLSDNNIIGAKTAE
+168 
-183 QFRSRLEEINKLD
+183 
-196 DPEERLAAF
+196 
-205 KRLNQEISDSKK
+205 
-217 QSMGLSKMLE
+217 
-227 TAAQKFSVWS
+227 
-237 VVTVAWY
+237 VTVAWY

-469 LDDLSRV
+469 LDDLARV
-476 WDSLSKNAQAYLTTQ
+476 WDSLSKNAQSYLTTQ

-549 LADTS
+549 LANTS
-554 LNADMVKVVVDL
+554 LNADMVKVVVGL

-579 ILNTATMIASLILTW
+579 ILNTAMLITGVIVTW

-602 LSKLATSLGWVQ
+602 LSELAISIVSVQ
-614 TEMAATTTATTT
+614 TEMGTVVTTTNT

-634 QASLGILLSV
+634 KASLGILLFV
-644 ISIVTMAISL
+644 ISTVTMAISL
-654 YNQAQERE
+654 YNQAQEEE

-684 EQTRNLQTELDN
+684 EQTRSLQTELDN

-718 AELNDKIA
+718 AELNGQIV
-726 NQEGN
+726 NQESKI
-731 LEGRDISKEWQKLK
+731 EGRDIQEEWGKLQA
-745 EAQQEAVTALY
+745 AQQQLVTSLY
-756 AGYVEA
+756 SGYVSGKTFLETETGGVSYTLDDLTRGLSEERLE
-762 QEKLASDVQVWR
+762 QLRGVGVRISRTNSVLASFGFGTSMDVVGGTPEKQLEFWQN
-774 GSGFSVQRPY
+774 VQ
-784 QNAEYVTPYFKNWG
+784 NKLLKSDMMT
-798 NAVKELDEETKNR
+798 EEWSAF
-811 LSDLGL
+811 LSDTINKLST
-817 EITGGGV
+817 EIKTAQGSV
-824 INIYGRTPEEIL
+824 
-836 NILKDVQSEL
+836 D
-846 LSSDKMTENWSSF
+846 D
-859 LSSAISSFT
+859 
-868 SEIDNAKN
+868 
-876 SIDSYNEAVGMMNF
+876 YNQAVATMNF
-890 LNSDGSQAIEGLWSA
+890 LSSDGSQAIEDLWSA

-920 LESNGELRKNLDAV
+920 LESNGELRKNLNAV
-934 NKLKETYPEAAET
+934 NKLKEAYPEAAET
-947 IDGFLGEIED
+947 IDSFLGEIED

-1058 SGKFSEQTD
+1058 SGKFSDQTD

-1083 GASTVRSWFNTMIG
+1083 GVSTIRSWFNTMIG

-1113 KMNAFTGFETDT
+1113 KMNAFTGFDNSTSSETPFRP
-1125 DTSISGDRPGNY
+1125 SGY
-1137 RTGGLTAN
+1137 RTDNWAGN
-1145 RNPNDFTGYDN
+1145 NVEYDS
-1156 PIGPPTPSQY
+1156 PIGPPSPSQY

-1172 NVQQGLYGRTYNIAT
+1172 DVQRGMYGRTYNINT

>member
-14 IDTQTV
+14 IDAQTV

-39 VSLQIDESEIQALQ
+39 VSLQIDENEIKALQ
-53 EKLRGAFNVQV
+53 DKIRSSFNVQV

-73 DGTSGGGSG
+73 DVASGGGSG
-82 VGSKIDIDA
+82 VGSKIDIDS

-99 SLQVTFDKSGEAIS
+99 SLQVTFDKTGEAIS

-124 QTTTYIDQSGE
+124 QTTTYIDKSGE
-135 VTTYTEKTT
+135 VTAYTEKTT
-144 TAQRANLQAL
+144 TSQKENLQAL
-154 KQSETWYQKVSGRI
+154 KQSQTWYQKVSGRI
-168 KDLSDNNIIGAKTAE
+168 QDLSDNNIIGAKTTE
-183 QFRSRLEEINKLD
+183 QFRSRLEEIGKID
-196 DPEERLAAF
+196 DPEKQVSAF

-217 QSMGLSKMLE
+217 QSMGFGKMLE

-237 VVTVAWY
+237 LVTVAWY

-279 SLTTRAFALA
+279 SLTARAFALA

-397 QTMSLL
+397 ETMSLL

-461 QLRNYYDI
+461 QLRDYYDI

-476 WDSLSKNAQAYLTTQ
+476 WDSLSKNAQTYLTTQ

-503 LMKNWQGVQEAMEQA
+503 LMNNWQGVQEAMEQA

-536 EGHLKALKNAWQE
+536 EGHLKALQSAWQE
-549 LADTS
+549 LANTS

-571 KVMNSMGG
+571 KAMNAMGG
-579 ILNTATMIASLILTW
+579 ILNTAMLITGVIVTW

-602 LSKLATSLGWVQ
+602 LSQLASSLGLVQ
-614 TEMAATTTATTT
+614 AEMGATATVTNT

-634 QASLGILLSV
+634 QASLGILLLV
-644 ISIVTMAISL
+644 ISAVTMAISL
-654 YNQAQERE
+654 YNQAQEQQ
-662 EQARQESIQNATEKI
+662 EQARQESIQKATEKI

-684 EQTRNLQTELDN
+684 EQTRNLQAELDK

-726 NQEGN
+726 SQEGK
-731 LEGRDISKEWQKLK
+731 LEGRDPTKSWNDLLEQYKNLVGSLAEENAKAENYLK
-745 EAQQEAVTALY
+745 ERRVSSVADGSEIITRDRIPA
-756 AGYVEA
+756 
-762 QEKLASDVQVWR
+762 DVAEEISGWGGLVWR
-774 GSGFSVQRPY
+774 GTGSEGTSTHISSG
-784 QNAEYVTPYFKNWG
+784 
-798 NAVKELDEETKNR
+798 
-811 LSDLGL
+811 
-817 EITGGGV
+817 TG
-824 INIYGRTPEEIL
+824 TPEERLQRLKTIREIL
-836 NILKDVQSEL
+836 ERNDQLSDEL
-846 LSSDKMTENWSSF
+846 ASKLSRSISNLQGEIESS
-859 LSSAISSFT
+859 
-868 SEIDNAKN
+868 KK
-876 SIDSYNEAVGMMNF
+876 SIEDYNKAVATMNF
-890 LNSDGSQAIEGLWSA
+890 LSYDGSQAIEDLWSA

-920 LESNGELRKNLDAV
+920 LESTGALRKNLDAV

-947 IDGFLGEIED
+947 IDSFLGEIED
-957 KVKSFETDD
+957 KVKAFETDD

-972 ERFTDVIAKEKEAY
+972 DRFTDVIAKEKEAY

-1058 SGKFSEQTD
+1058 SGKFSAQTD

-1083 GASTVRSWFNTMIG
+1083 GASTMRSWFNTMIG

-1113 KMNAFTGFETDT
+1113 KMNAFTGFD
-1125 DTSISGDRPGNY
+1125 DSTSSKTPFRPSGY
-1137 RTGGLTAN
+1137 RTGNWAGN
-1145 RNPNDFTGYDN
+1145 NVKYDS
-1156 PIGPPTPSQY
+1156 PIGPPSPSQY

-1172 NVQQGLYGRTYNIAT
+1172 DVQRGMYGRTYYIDT

>member
-14 IDTQTV
+14 IDAQTV

-39 VSLQIDESEIQALQ
+39 VSLQIDENEIKALQ
-53 EKLRGAFNVQV
+53 DKIRSSFNVQV

-73 DGTSGGGSG
+73 DVASGGGSG
-82 VGSKIDIDA
+82 VGSKIDIDS

-99 SLQVTFDKSGEAIS
+99 SLQVTFDKTGEAIS

-124 QTTTYIDQSGE
+124 QTTTYIDKSGE
-135 VTTYTEKTT
+135 VTAYTEKTT
-144 TAQRANLQAL
+144 TSQKENLQAL
-154 KQSETWYQKVSGRI
+154 KQSQTWYQKVSGRI
-168 KDLSDNNIIGAKTAE
+168 QDLSDNNIIGAKTTE
-183 QFRSRLEEINKLD
+183 QFRSRLEEIGKID
-196 DPEERLAAF
+196 DPEKQVSAF

-217 QSMGLSKMLE
+217 QSMGFGKMLE

-237 VVTVAWY
+237 LVTVAWY
-244 KAVALLKDVVVQVKA
+244 KAVALLKDVAVQVKA

-279 SLTTRAFALA
+279 SLTARAFALA

-397 QTMSLL
+397 ETMSLL

-461 QLRNYYDI
+461 QLRDYYDI

-476 WDSLSKNAQAYLTTQ
+476 WDSLSKNAQTYLTTQ

-503 LMKNWQGVQEAMEQA
+503 LMNNWQGVQEAMEQA

-536 EGHLKALKNAWQE
+536 AGHLKALQSAWQE
-549 LADTS
+549 LANTS
-554 LNADMVKVVVDL
+554 LNADVVKVVVDL

-571 KVMNSMGG
+571 TIMNSMGG
-579 ILNTATMIASLILTW
+579 ILNTAMLITGVIVTW

-602 LSKLATSLGWVQ
+602 LSQLASSLGMVQ
-614 TEMAATTTATTT
+614 AEMGATAVATNT
-626 ATIAVNAF
+626 ATIAVNVF
-634 QASLGILLSV
+634 KASLGILLSV
-644 ISIVTMAISL
+644 ISVVTMAISL
-654 YNQAQERE
+654 YKQAQEEE
-662 EQARQESIQNATEKI
+662 EQARQESIQKATEKI

-684 EQTRNLQTELDN
+684 EQTRNLQTELDK

-718 AELNDKIA
+718 AELNGQIV
-726 NQEGN
+726 NQEGK
-731 LEGRDISKEWQKLK
+731 LEGRDPTKSWNDLLEQYKNLVGSLATEKSMAEDWLSGTYAPIGKKKSLELISKGRISD
-745 EAQQEAVTALY
+745 EAIKAIRE
-756 AGYVEA
+756 
-762 QEKLASDVQVWR
+762 S
-774 GSGFSVQRPY
+774 
-784 QNAEYVTPYFKNWG
+784 
-798 NAVKELDEETKNR
+798 
-811 LSDLGL
+811 
-817 EITGGGV
+817 GGGV
-824 INIYGRTPEEIL
+824 RWSGFARTTYITPASGTPESRLASMQKIRDIL
-836 NILKDVQSEL
+836 QASGYLTDDLASQLASR
-846 LSSDKMTENWSSF
+846 
-859 LSSAISSFT
+859 ISSVQA
-868 SEIDNAKN
+868 EIEAAKK
-876 SIDSYNEAVGMMNF
+876 SIEDYNQAVATMNF
-890 LNSDGSQAIEGLWSA
+890 LGSDGSQAIEDLWSA

-920 LESNGELRKNLDAV
+920 LESNGALRQNLDAV

-947 IDGFLGEIED
+947 IDSFLGEIED
-957 KVKSFETDD
+957 KVKAFETDD

-972 ERFTDVIAKEKEAY
+972 DRFTDVIAKEKEAY

-994 KELELQEKI
+994 NELELQEKI

-1058 SGKFSEQTD
+1058 SGKFSAQTD

-1083 GASTVRSWFNTMIG
+1083 GASTIRSWFNTMIG

-1113 KMNAFTGFETDT
+1113 KMNTFTGWNSYTDN
-1125 DTSISGDRPGNY
+1125 SIPGGRPGNY
-1137 RTGGLTAN
+1137 RTGGFASNKGLNT
-1145 RNPNDFTGYDN
+1145 FLGYKS
-1156 PIGPPTPSQY
+1156 PIGPPAPLSLPQ
-1166 LQQRYQ
+1166 LSEKR
-1172 NVQQGLYGRTYNIAT
+1172 VYNIDN

-1210 D
+1210 N